1 MEKTL
6 NASFIYGIDAVLSLL
21 LACGYCTI
29 VRKKE
34 MWLIWLY
41 FSVFVANIGYFA
53 LSISKTVEEALLA
66 NRLAYLGCVFLPLFM
81 LMTIMKVCKVK
92 CTMVVR
98 FIFITISSLIFLVA
112 ASQGYLSLYYKEVS
126 LVFVNGMA
134 KLQKVYGPLHNLYYI
149 YLFAYF
155 LIMLGVIFYAVL
167 KKKVVSYKHAGLLA
181 VVVLFNIA
189 IWLVEQFIN
198 WDFEF
203 LSVSYI
209 ACELLLLFLYGMIQ
223 DYEKAME
230 QSYNQSENSSIK
242 AIDIDTIKKIWPEV
256 NQLSNREMDV
266 LVQMLEEKKR
276 KEIAEELCI
285 TENTVK
291 KHISSIF
298 AKLGIKN
305 RNELLEKIN
314 II

>member
-6 NASFIYGIDAVLSLL
+6 NVSFIYGIDTVLALL
-21 LACGYCTI
+21 LACGYCAI

-34 MWLIWLY
+34 IWLIWLY
-41 FSVFVANIGYFA
+41 FSVFVANLGYFA

-66 NRLAYLGCVFLPLFM
+66 NRLAYLGCVFLPFFM

-92 CTMVVR
+92 CTILMRIILMAVSSVV
-98 FIFITISSLIFLVA
+98 FLIAV
-112 ASQGYLSLYYKEVS
+112 SQGYLKLYYKEVS

-134 KLQKVYGPLHNLYYI
+134 KLEKVYGPLHSLYYV

-155 LIMLGVIFYAVL
+155 VLILAVIAFAVY
-167 KKKVVSYKHAGLLA
+167 KKKVTSYKHAALLA
-181 VVVLFNIA
+181 VVVFLNIV
-189 IWLVEQFIN
+189 IWLVEQLIN

-209 ACELLLLFLYGMIQ
+209 ASELLLLFLYGMIQ
-223 DYEKAME
+223 DYESAM
-230 QSYNQSENSSIK
+230 QSNPVVKNANGLSSISMDVLK
-242 AIDIDTIKKIWPEV
+242 SKWEKV
-256 NQLSNREMDV
+256 NTLSGREMDV
-266 LVQMLEEKKR
+266 FQKMLEEKKR

-298 AKLGIKN
+298 SKLEIDN
-305 RNELLEKIN
+305 RNALYDKIN
-314 II
+314 QL

>member
-6 NASFIYGIDAVLSLL
+6 NVSFIYGIDTVLALL
-21 LACGYCTI
+21 LACGYCVI

-34 MWLIWLY
+34 MWLVWLY
-41 FSVFVANIGYFA
+41 FSVFVANVGYFA

-81 LMTIMKVCKVK
+81 MMAIVKVCKVK
-92 CTMVVR
+92 WPTIVR
-98 FIFITISSLIFLVA
+98 FLLIGISSVVFLIA
-112 ASQGYLSLYYKEVS
+112 ASQGYLPLYYKEVS

-134 KLQKVYGPLHNLYYI
+134 KLQKVYGPLHKLYYI

-155 LIMLGVIFYAVL
+155 MIMLGVILYAVL
-167 KKKVVSYKHAGLLA
+167 KKKIASYKHAGLLA
-181 VVVLFNIA
+181 IVVFFNIA
-189 IWLVEQFIN
+189 IWLVEQFVN

-203 LSVSYI
+203 LSISYI
-209 ACELLLLFLYGMIQ
+209 CSELLLLFLYGMIQ
-223 DYEKAME
+223 DYEAIAEQGKAV
-230 QSYNQSENSSIK
+230 NGISELRTWDIEKIK
-242 AIDIDTIKKIWPEV
+242 ASWPEV
-256 NQLSNREMDV
+256 NDLSNREMDV
-266 LVQMLEEKKR
+266 FLQMLSDKKR

-298 AKLGIKN
+298 TKLNITS
-305 RNELLEKIN
+305 RTELLEKIQ
-314 II
+314 

>member
-6 NASFIYGIDAVLSLL
+6 NISYIYGIDAVLSLL
-21 LACGYCTI
+21 LACGYCGI

-34 MWLIWLY
+34 IWLVWLY
-41 FSVFVANIGYFA
+41 FSVFIANIGYFA

-92 CTMVVR
+92 CSTVARV
-98 FIFITISSLIFLVA
+98 ILIAISSMVFLVT
-112 ASQGYLSLYYKEVS
+112 ASQGYLELYYKEVS

-155 LIMLGVIFYAVL
+155 IAMLGVILYAVL
-167 KKKVVSYKHAGLLA
+167 KKKIASYKHAGLL
-181 VVVLFNIA
+181 VVVVFFNIA
-189 IWLVEQFIN
+189 IWLIEQFIN

-209 ACELLLLFLYGMIQ
+209 ASELLLLFLYGMIQ
-223 DYEKAME
+223 DYEIAMAHKKE
-230 QSYNQSENSSIK
+230 QVIQATPITIDISSIK
-242 AIDIDTIKKIWPEV
+242 DSYPEV
-256 NQLSNREMDV
+256 NNLSNREMDV
-266 LVQMLEEKKR
+266 FKGLLEDKRR
-276 KEIAEELCI
+276 KEIADELCI

-298 AKLGIKN
+298 TKLGVNSRK
-305 RNELLEKIN
+305 ELFEKIR
-314 II
+314 